1 MNPADCHLAHQFLRI
16 RYMDNKDTLYYDGAC
31 PLCSAEMDRLS
42 SLSNAG
48 LELVDVHTAP
58 SETLPASRDDL
69 LKVLHLRRQNGEV
82 LTGVE
87 ANVQAWQH
95 TRWGILFRWM
105 RWPVIASI
113 ADFVYNKWAHRRYQ
127 RLYSGTSRER

>member
-1 MNPADCHLAHQFLRI
+1 MK
-16 RYMDNKDTLYYDGAC
+16 NKDTLYYDGAC

-42 SLSNAG
+42 TLSDAG
-48 LELVDVHTAP
+48 LELVDIHTAS
-58 SETLPASRDDL
+58 SETLPASRESL

-82 LTGVE
+82 LRGVE
-87 ANVQAWQH
+87 ANVLAWQH

-113 ADFVYNKWAHRRYQ
+113 ADFVYIKWAHRRYQ
-127 RLYSGTSRER
+127 RLYLGNTRER